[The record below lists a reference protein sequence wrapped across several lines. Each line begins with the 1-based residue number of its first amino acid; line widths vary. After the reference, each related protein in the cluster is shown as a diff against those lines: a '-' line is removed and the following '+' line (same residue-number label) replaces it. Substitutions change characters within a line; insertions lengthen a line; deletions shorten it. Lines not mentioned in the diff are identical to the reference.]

1 MTESAKMKLRENDPK
16 NSKMTTTKIF
26 YITLFL
32 LSIATLV
39 VNSEF
44 GRIWLLDLT
53 ISKLTSQLDSSVS
66 IKNVKEGV
74 STNIT
79 FLLARKFDSEGINQ
93 KTQNQQT
100 IRETI
105 SDFWD
110 SGVKRTLW
118 KPGLSGTTRRNDFR
132 GLVMEKMR
140 KRRSAETGETENVER
155 EKTGQAKLARLE
167 IVRDGETVQAK
178 LDRSKATSNRA
189 QSNKGSRPVFRGL
202 SATRSPC
209 QVSMWK
215 RLIK

>member
-16 NSKMTTTKIF
+16 NSKQTTTTIF

-32 LSIATLV
+32 LSIVTLV

-66 IKNVKEGV
+66 IINEKDVV
-74 STNIT
+74 SPNIT
-79 FLLARKFDSEGINQ
+79 LLLARKFDLDETNQ

-110 SGVKRTLW
+110 S
-118 KPGLSGTTRRNDFR
+118 
-132 GLVMEKMR
+132 
-140 KRRSAETGETENVER
+140 
-155 EKTGQAKLARLE
+155 
-167 IVRDGETVQAK
+167 
-178 LDRSKATSNRA
+178 
-189 QSNKGSRPVFRGL
+189 
-202 SATRSPC
+202 
-209 QVSMWK
+209 
-215 RLIK
+215 